1 MTDHYEDDS
10 EDDGF
15 LEWWIRNTY
24 EEAARLNGD
33 FCIVLEDEVIYGL
46 SYTEALDRA
55 KQLIAEAGYTVWE
68 RLEANDWNVEFF
80 VEESEDEDLVLFA
93 VIESENAE

>member
-1 MTDHYEDDS
+1 MTDHYEDS

-24 EEAARLNGD
+24 EEAARLHGD

-55 KQLIAEAGYTVWE
+55 KQLIAEAGYTVWDYE
-68 RLEANDWNVEFF
+68 DGHDWIREYF
-80 VEESEDEDLVLFA
+80 VQDEPENDLVLFA
-93 VIESENAE
+93 VVESEGK